1 MEKIKFKTLLFDIA
15 CSSMACD
22 GHIDDREIKE
32 LKEIDKTTPYFRD
45 VDLSKRLNRF
55 VESYKDDS
63 EKTIETVIDQLND
76 SSLNLVEE
84 MLVLEIALRIVYSDT
99 KIDPKEVDYL
109 KSIRSGI
116 SIDNKMLLERF
127 GVIDF
132 LLDEKEIIDST
143 KAPEEKT
150 IDSADLTN
158 LENLYF
164 IPDDKK
170 ESK

>member
-1 MEKIKFKTLLFDIA
+1 
-15 CSSMACD
+15 
-22 GHIDDREIKE
+22 
-32 LKEIDKTTPYFRD
+32 
-45 VDLSKRLNRF
+45 
-55 VESYKDDS
+55 
-63 EKTIETVIDQLND
+63 
-76 SSLNLVEE
+76 

-109 KSIRSGI
+109 KSIRSGM
-116 SIDNKMLLERF
+116 SIGNKMLLERF

-132 LLDEKEIIDST
+132 LFDEKEIIDLT
-143 KAPEEKT
+143 KDPVGKT

-164 IPDDKK
+164 IPDDKR